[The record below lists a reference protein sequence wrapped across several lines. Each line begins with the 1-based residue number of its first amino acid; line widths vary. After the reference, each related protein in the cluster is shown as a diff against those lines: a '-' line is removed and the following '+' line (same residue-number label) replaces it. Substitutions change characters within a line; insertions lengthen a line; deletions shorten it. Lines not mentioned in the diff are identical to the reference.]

1 MRDTGSV
8 VSGVEVV
15 DTGGPAGFSVRATED
30 LPASHQFA
38 RVSHAAV
45 LDVAN
50 VAAARSSSSLAP
62 LLKELAT
69 GSAGT
74 DTM

>member
-1 MRDTGSV
+1 V

-15 DTGGPAGFSVRATED
+15 DTAGPAGFSVRATED
-30 LPASHQFA
+30 LPAGHQFA

-50 VAAARSSSSLAP
+50 VAQAAARSESSSSLAP